1 MGTVVLPAVNCRVM
15 LALPTVEGLVESRKW
30 AGSLLV
36 RVSFSLEGGAAAKRM
51 LFAETVLLPTII
63 GLPLKLIVG
72 TGPTLMGAVIVVIP
86 GEDTLRFAV
95 PCATPVTANVT
106 LSWPGGTVTLAGTVA
121 AAVLSD
127 ERLNTMPAAGA
138 AAEMDNVTFVVL
150 VAFTLIELGL
160 SESVTV
166 TVTAA
171 LSGANPA
178 AVAVTCV
185 APIATP
191 VTCGFAAGMNR
202 PAGTKT
208 LGEMVATEL
217 LALAKLMVNPLAGAA
232 KDKLTGKLPLCPGA
246 NVGMV
251 PKLIRLLVTAS
262 GAVAL
267 V

>member
-1 MGTVVLPAVNCRVM
+1 MM
-15 LALPTVEGLVESRKW
+15 LAVPTFVGSAESKKW
-30 AGSLLV
+30 VGSLLV
-36 RVSFSLEGGAAAKRM
+36 KVSVVLAGDNGAGAVRLM
-51 LFAETVLLPTII
+51 LPEITKLLPIA
-63 GLPLKLIVG
+63 GAG
-72 TGPTLMGAVIVVIP
+72 TLTVIAGAGPTLMGAVMAVIP
-86 GEDTLRFAV
+86 GDDTLRFAV

-127 ERLNTMPAAGA
+127 ERLNTMPAGGA
-138 AAEMDNVTFVVL
+138 AAEIDNVTFVVL

-171 LSGANPA
+171 VSGANPA

-217 LALAKLMVNPLAGAA
+217 FALAKLMVNPLAGAA